1 MTGGKSSISI
11 SLGGVVVVGV
21 VGVCV
26 AGMSSNSKKLLPG
39 GVVVV
44 GVCTGALGTVGV

>member
-1 MTGGKSSISI
+1 MTGGISSISI
-11 SLGGVVVVGV
+11 RLPDGVVV

-39 GVVVV
+39 AVVVV